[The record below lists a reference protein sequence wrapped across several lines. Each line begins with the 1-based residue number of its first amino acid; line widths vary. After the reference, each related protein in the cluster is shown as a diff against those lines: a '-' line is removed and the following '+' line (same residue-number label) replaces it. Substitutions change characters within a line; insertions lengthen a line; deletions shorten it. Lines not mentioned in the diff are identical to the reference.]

1 MRDYYIFRSGTL
13 SRQDN
18 TLMLNVVDEAGFENK
33 VPIPVEDVDSIFVF
47 GELNLNTKLLNFLNQ
62 HNIMVHIF
70 NYYGFYAG
78 TFYPR
83 EFLNAGDVIV
93 RQSEHYLDPQKR
105 IELARE
111 FVAGAAYGIIQN
123 LKRYKEKCSEPLERI
138 ESLFE
143 NIHKQPDIP
152 SLMAIEGN
160 IREIYYKAFPLIIN
174 QPIEFEKRVKHP
186 PDNMMNAF
194 ISFMNSLV
202 YTAVLKEIYRTQ
214 LNPTVSFLHE
224 PSYRRFSL
232 ALDVAE
238 IFKPIFADRI
248 IFSLLNNNKITEK
261 HFDKDLNYAYL
272 LESGRKIVVQEFDE
286 KMNTTVHHK
295 QLQRNVSY
303 RRIIRLEL
311 YKIVKHIIGEEKYKS
326 LKIWW

>member
-18 TLMLNVVDEAGFENK
+18 TLMLNVADEAGFEKK

-70 NYYGFYAG
+70 NYYGFYSG

-93 RQSEHYLDPQKR
+93 RQSEHYLHPQKR

-111 FVAGAAYGIIQN
+111 FVFGAAYGIIQN

-143 NIHKQPDIP
+143 NIYKQPDIP

-160 IREIYYKAFPLIIN
+160 IREIYYRAFPLIIN

-248 IFSLLNNNKITEK
+248 IFNLMNNNKITEK

-295 QLQRNVSY
+295 QLKRNVSY

-311 YKIVKHIIGEEKYKS
+311 YKIVKHIIGEEKYS
-326 LKIWW
+326 AFKIWW

>member
-13 SRQDN
+13 SREDN
-18 TLMLNVVDEAGFENK
+18 TLMLNISDENGFGKK
-33 VPIPVEDVDSIFVF
+33 VPVPVEDVDSIFVF

-111 FVAGAAYGIIQN
+111 FVFGAAYGIIQN

-143 NIHKQPDIP
+143 NIYKQPDIP

-160 IREIYYKAFPLIIN
+160 IREIYYRAFPLIIN
-174 QPIEFEKRVKHP
+174 QPIDFEKRVKHP

-248 IFSLLNNNKITEK
+248 IFNLMNNNKITEK

-295 QLQRNVSY
+295 QLKRNVSY

-311 YKIVKHIIGEEKYKS
+311 YKIVKHIIGEEKYS
-326 LKIWW
+326 AFKIWW

>member
-1 MRDYYIFRSGTL
+1 
-13 SRQDN
+13 
-18 TLMLNVVDEAGFENK
+18 VVDEAGFENK

-123 LKRYKEKCSEPLERI
+123 LKRYKDKCSEPLERI

-143 NIHKQPDIP
+143 NIYKQPDIP

-160 IREIYYKAFPLIIN
+160 IREIYYRAFPLIIN

-248 IFSLLNNNKITEK
+248 IFSLMNNNKITEK

-311 YKIVKHIIGEEKYKS
+311 YKIVKHIIGEEKYKAFR
-326 LKIWW
+326 IWW

>member
-1 MRDYYIFRSGTL
+1 
-13 SRQDN
+13 
-18 TLMLNVVDEAGFENK
+18 MLNVVDEAGFENK

-123 LKRYKEKCSEPLERI
+123 LKRYKDKCSEPLERI

-160 IREIYYKAFPLIIN
+160 IREIYYRAFPLIIN

-248 IFSLLNNNKITEK
+248 IFSLMNNNKITEK

-295 QLQRNVSY
+295 QLKRNVSY

-311 YKIVKHIIGEEKYKS
+311 YKIVKHIIGEEKYKAFR
-326 LKIWW
+326 IWW

>member
-1 MRDYYIFRSGTL
+1 
-13 SRQDN
+13 
-18 TLMLNVVDEAGFENK
+18 MLNVVDEAGFENK

-123 LKRYKEKCSEPLERI
+123 LKRYKDKCTEPLERI

-143 NIHKQPDIP
+143 NIYRQSDIP

-160 IREIYYKAFPLIIN
+160 IREIYYRAFPLIIN

-248 IFSLLNNNKITEK
+248 IFSLMNNNKITEK

-295 QLQRNVSY
+295 QLGRNVSY

-311 YKIVKHIIGEEKYKS
+311 YKIVKHIIGEEKYS
-326 LKIWW
+326 AFKIWW

>member
-1 MRDYYIFRSGTL
+1 
-13 SRQDN
+13 
-18 TLMLNVVDEAGFENK
+18 MLNVADEAGFEKK

-70 NYYGFYAG
+70 NYYGFYSG

-111 FVAGAAYGIIQN
+111 FVFGAAYGIIQN

-143 NIHKQPDIP
+143 NIYKQPDIP

-160 IREIYYKAFPLIIN
+160 IREIYYRAFPLIIN
-174 QPIEFEKRVKHP
+174 QPIDFEKRVKHP

-248 IFSLLNNNKITEK
+248 IFNLMNNNKITEK

-295 QLQRNVSY
+295 QLKRNVSY

-311 YKIVKHIIGEEKYKS
+311 YKIVKHIIGEEKYS
-326 LKIWW
+326 AFKIWW

>member
-123 LKRYKEKCSEPLERI
+123 LKRYKDKCTEPLERI

-143 NIHKQPDIP
+143 NIYRQSDIP

-160 IREIYYKAFPLIIN
+160 IREIYYRAFPLIIN

-248 IFSLLNNNKITEK
+248 IFSLMNNNKITEK

-303 RRIIRLEL
+303 RRLIRLEL
-311 YKIVKHIIGEEKYKS
+311 YKIVKHIIGEEKYKAFR
-326 LKIWW
+326 IWW

>member
-1 MRDYYIFRSGTL
+1 MRDYYLFRSGTL

-123 LKRYKEKCSEPLERI
+123 LKRYKDKCSEPLERI

-160 IREIYYKAFPLIIN
+160 IREIYYRAFPLIIN

-248 IFSLLNNNKITEK
+248 IFSLMNNNKITEK

-311 YKIVKHIIGEEKYKS
+311 YKIVKHIIGEEKYKAFR
-326 LKIWW
+326 IWW

>member
-1 MRDYYIFRSGTL
+1 
-13 SRQDN
+13 
-18 TLMLNVVDEAGFENK
+18 MLNVADEAGFEKK

-70 NYYGFYAG
+70 NYYGFYSG

-111 FVAGAAYGIIQN
+111 FVFGAAYGIIQN

-143 NIHKQPDIP
+143 NIYKQPDIP

-160 IREIYYKAFPLIIN
+160 IREIYYRTFPLIIN
-174 QPIEFEKRVKHP
+174 QPIDFEKRVKHP

-248 IFSLLNNNKITEK
+248 IFSLMNNNKITEK

-295 QLQRNVSY
+295 QLKRNVSY

-311 YKIVKHIIGEEKYKS
+311 YKIVKHIIGEEKYKAF
-326 LKIWW
+326 KIWW

>member
-18 TLMLNVVDEAGFENK
+18 TLMLNVADEAGFEKK

-111 FVAGAAYGIIQN
+111 FVFGAAYGIIQN

-143 NIHKQPDIP
+143 NIYKQPDIP

-160 IREIYYKAFPLIIN
+160 IREIYYRAFPLIIN

-248 IFSLLNNNKITEK
+248 IFSLMNNNKITEK

-311 YKIVKHIIGEEKYKS
+311 YKIVKHIIGEEKYKAFR
-326 LKIWW
+326 IWW

>member
-1 MRDYYIFRSGTL
+1 
-13 SRQDN
+13 
-18 TLMLNVVDEAGFENK
+18 VVDEAGFENK

-123 LKRYKEKCSEPLERI
+123 LKRYKDKCSEPLERI

-160 IREIYYKAFPLIIN
+160 IREIYYRAFPLIIN

-248 IFSLLNNNKITEK
+248 IFSLMNNNKITEK

-311 YKIVKHIIGEEKYKS
+311 YKIVKHIIGEEKYKAFR
-326 LKIWW
+326 IWW

>member
-1 MRDYYIFRSGTL
+1 
-13 SRQDN
+13 
-18 TLMLNVVDEAGFENK
+18 MLNVADEAGFEKK

-70 NYYGFYAG
+70 NYYGFYSG

-111 FVAGAAYGIIQN
+111 FVFGAAYGIIQN

-143 NIHKQPDIP
+143 NIYKQPDIP

-160 IREIYYKAFPLIIN
+160 IREIYYRAFPLIIN
-174 QPIEFEKRVKHP
+174 QPIDFEKRVKHP

-248 IFSLLNNNKITEK
+248 IFSLMNNNKITEK

-295 QLQRNVSY
+295 QLKRNVSY

-311 YKIVKHIIGEEKYKS
+311 YKIVKHIIGEEKYKAF
-326 LKIWW
+326 KIWW

>member
-18 TLMLNVVDEAGFENK
+18 TLMLNVADEAGFEKK

-70 NYYGFYAG
+70 NYYGFYSG

-111 FVAGAAYGIIQN
+111 FVFGAAYGIIQN

-143 NIHKQPDIP
+143 NIYNQPDIP

-160 IREIYYKAFPLIIN
+160 IREIYYRAFPLIIN
-174 QPIEFEKRVKHP
+174 QPIDFEKRVKHP

-248 IFSLLNNNKITEK
+248 IFNLMNNNKITEK

-295 QLQRNVSY
+295 QLKRNVSY

-311 YKIVKHIIGEEKYKS
+311 YKIVKHIIGEEKYS
-326 LKIWW
+326 AFKIWW

>member
-123 LKRYKEKCSEPLERI
+123 RKRYKDKCSEPLERI

-160 IREIYYKAFPLIIN
+160 IREIYYRAFPLIIN

-248 IFSLLNNNKITEK
+248 IFSLMNNNKITEK

-311 YKIVKHIIGEEKYKS
+311 YKIVKHIIGEEKYKAFR
-326 LKIWW
+326 IWW

>member
-18 TLMLNVVDEAGFENK
+18 TLMLNVADEAGFEKK

-70 NYYGFYAG
+70 NYYGFYSG

-111 FVAGAAYGIIQN
+111 FVFGAAYGIIQN

-143 NIHKQPDIP
+143 NIYKQPDIP

-160 IREIYYKAFPLIIN
+160 IREIYYRAFPLIIN

-248 IFSLLNNNKITEK
+248 IFNLMNNNKITEK

-311 YKIVKHIIGEEKYKS
+311 YKIVKHIIGEEKYKAFR
-326 LKIWW
+326 IWW

>member
-13 SRQDN
+13 SREDN
-18 TLMLNVVDEAGFENK
+18 TLMLNISDENGFGKK
-33 VPIPVEDVDSIFVF
+33 VPVPVEDVDSIFVF

-143 NIHKQPDIP
+143 NIYKQNDIQ

-160 IREIYYKAFPLIIN
+160 IREIYYRAFPLIIN
-174 QPIEFEKRVKHP
+174 QPIDFERRVKHP

-248 IFSLLNNNKITEK
+248 IFSLMNNNKITEK

-311 YKIVKHIIGEEKYKS
+311 YKIVKHIIGEEKYKAFR
-326 LKIWW
+326 IWW

>member
-1 MRDYYIFRSGTL
+1 
-13 SRQDN
+13 
-18 TLMLNVVDEAGFENK
+18 MLNVVDEAGFENK

-123 LKRYKEKCSEPLERI
+123 LKRYKDKCSEPLERI

-160 IREIYYKAFPLIIN
+160 IREIYYRAFPLIIN

-248 IFSLLNNNKITEK
+248 IFSLMNNNKITEK

-311 YKIVKHIIGEEKYKS
+311 YKIVKHIIGEEKYKAFR
-326 LKIWW
+326 IWW

>member
-18 TLMLNVVDEAGFENK
+18 TLMLNVADEAGFEKK

-70 NYYGFYAG
+70 NYYGFYSG

-111 FVAGAAYGIIQN
+111 FVFGAAYGIIQN

-143 NIHKQPDIP
+143 NIYKQPDIP

-160 IREIYYKAFPLIIN
+160 IREIYYRTFPLIIN
-174 QPIEFEKRVKHP
+174 QPIDFEKRVKHP

-248 IFSLLNNNKITEK
+248 IFSLMNNNKITEK

-295 QLQRNVSY
+295 QLKRNVSY

-311 YKIVKHIIGEEKYKS
+311 YKIVKHIIGEEKYKAF
-326 LKIWW
+326 KIWW

>member
-18 TLMLNVVDEAGFENK
+18 TLMLNVADEAGFEKK

-123 LKRYKEKCSEPLERI
+123 LKRYKDKCSEPLERI

-143 NIHKQPDIP
+143 NIYKQPDIP

-160 IREIYYKAFPLIIN
+160 IREIYYRAFPLIIN

-248 IFSLLNNNKITEK
+248 IFSLMNNNKITEK

-311 YKIVKHIIGEEKYKS
+311 YKIVKHIIGEEKYKAFR
-326 LKIWW
+326 IWW

>member
-18 TLMLNVVDEAGFENK
+18 TLMLNVADEAGFEKK

-111 FVAGAAYGIIQN
+111 FVFGAAYGIIQN

-160 IREIYYKAFPLIIN
+160 IREIYYRAFPLIIN

-248 IFSLLNNNKITEK
+248 IFSLMNNNKITEK

-311 YKIVKHIIGEEKYKS
+311 YKIVKHIIGEEKYKAFR
-326 LKIWW
+326 IWW

>member
-70 NYYGFYAG
+70 NYYGFYSG

-111 FVAGAAYGIIQN
+111 FVFGAAYGIIQN

-143 NIHKQPDIP
+143 NIYNQPDIP

-160 IREIYYKAFPLIIN
+160 IREIYYRAFPLIIN

-248 IFSLLNNNKITEK
+248 IFSLMNNNKITEK

-311 YKIVKHIIGEEKYKS
+311 YKIVKHIIGEEKYKAFR
-326 LKIWW
+326 IWW

>member
-1 MRDYYIFRSGTL
+1 
-13 SRQDN
+13 
-18 TLMLNVVDEAGFENK
+18 MLNVVDEAGFENK

-123 LKRYKEKCSEPLERI
+123 LKRYKDKCTEPLERI

-143 NIHKQPDIP
+143 NIYRQSDIP

-160 IREIYYKAFPLIIN
+160 IREIYYRAFPLIIN

-248 IFSLLNNNKITEK
+248 IFSLMNNNKITEK

-303 RRIIRLEL
+303 RRLIRLEL
-311 YKIVKHIIGEEKYKS
+311 YKIVKHIIGEEKYKAFR
-326 LKIWW
+326 IWW

>member
-123 LKRYKEKCSEPLERI
+123 LKRYKDKCSEPLERI

-160 IREIYYKAFPLIIN
+160 IREIYYRAFPLIIN

-248 IFSLLNNNKITEK
+248 IFSLMNNNKITEK

-311 YKIVKHIIGEEKYKS
+311 YKIVKHIIGEEKYKAFR
-326 LKIWW
+326 IWW

>member
-1 MRDYYIFRSGTL
+1 
-13 SRQDN
+13 
-18 TLMLNVVDEAGFENK
+18 MLNVVDEAGFENK

-111 FVAGAAYGIIQN
+111 FVFGAAYGIIQN

-143 NIHKQPDIP
+143 NIYKQPDIP

-160 IREIYYKAFPLIIN
+160 IREIYYRAFPLIIN
-174 QPIEFEKRVKHP
+174 QPIDFEKRVKHP

-224 PSYRRFSL
+224 PSYGDFHLHWMWLRSL
-232 ALDVAE
+232 
-238 IFKPIFADRI
+238 
-248 IFSLLNNNKITEK
+248 SQ
-261 HFDKDLNYAYL
+261 YL
-272 LESGRKIVVQEFDE
+272 Q
-286 KMNTTVHHK
+286 
-295 QLQRNVSY
+295 
-303 RRIIRLEL
+303 
-311 YKIVKHIIGEEKYKS
+311 IG
-326 LKIWW
+326 

>member
-123 LKRYKEKCSEPLERI
+123 LKRYKDKCSEPLERI

-160 IREIYYKAFPLIIN
+160 IREIYYRAFPLIIN

-248 IFSLLNNNKITEK
+248 IFSLMNNNKITEK

-272 LESGRKIVVQEFDE
+272 LESGRKIVIQEFDE

-311 YKIVKHIIGEEKYKS
+311 YKIVKHIIGEEKYKAFR
-326 LKIWW
+326 IWW

>member
-1 MRDYYIFRSGTL
+1 MRDYYIFSSGRL
-13 SRQDN
+13 NRKDN
-18 TLMLNVVDEAGFENK
+18 TLFFSKYDEDGAESK
-33 VPIPVEDVDSIFVF
+33 TPIPVEDIDSVLLFAEVD
-47 GELNLNTKLLNFLNQ
+47 LNTKLLNFFNQ
-62 HNIMVHIF
+62 HDIILHVF

-78 TFYPR
+78 SFYPR

-93 RQSEHYLDPQKR
+93 KQSLHYLEPPKR
-105 IELARE
+105 LVIAKE
-111 FVAGAAYGIIQN
+111 FIKGAVYGIIQN
-123 LKRYKEKCSEPLERI
+123 LKRYKDKCALQIEGI
-138 ESLFE
+138 ESLFASID
-143 NIHKQPDIP
+143 NQKDIP
-152 SLMAIEGN
+152 SLMGIEGN
-160 IREIYYKAFPLIIN
+160 IREIYYSAFPLIIN
-174 QPIEFEKRVKHP
+174 QEIDFAKRVYHP

-248 IFSLLNNNKITEK
+248 IFDLMNNKQITEK
-261 HFDKDLNYAYL
+261 HFDKELNFAYMT
-272 LESGRKIVVQEFDE
+272 ESGRKIAVKEFDD
-286 KMNTTVHHK
+286 KLNTTVIHK
-295 QLQRNVSY
+295 QLKKKVSY

-311 YKIVKHIIGEEKYKS
+311 YKIIKHILGEENYKS
-326 LKIWW
+326 LRIWW

>member
-123 LKRYKEKCSEPLERI
+123 LKRYKDKCSEPLERI

-160 IREIYYKAFPLIIN
+160 IREIYYRAFPLIIN
-174 QPIEFEKRVKHP
+174 QPIDFEKRVKHP

-248 IFSLLNNNKITEK
+248 IFSLMNNNKITEK

-311 YKIVKHIIGEEKYKS
+311 YKIVKHIIGEEKYKAFR
-326 LKIWW
+326 IWW

>member
-1 MRDYYIFRSGTL
+1 
-13 SRQDN
+13 
-18 TLMLNVVDEAGFENK
+18 MLNISDENGFGKK
-33 VPIPVEDVDSIFVF
+33 VPVPVEDVDSIFVF

-143 NIHKQPDIP
+143 NIYKQNDIQ

-160 IREIYYKAFPLIIN
+160 IREIYYRAFPLIIN
-174 QPIEFEKRVKHP
+174 QPIDFERRVKHP

-248 IFSLLNNNKITEK
+248 IFSLMNNNKITEK

-311 YKIVKHIIGEEKYKS
+311 YKIVKHIIGEEKYKAFR
-326 LKIWW
+326 IWW

>member
-18 TLMLNVVDEAGFENK
+18 TLMLNVVDDAGFENK
-33 VPIPVEDVDSIFVF
+33 VPIPVEDVDSIYIF

-62 HNIMVHIF
+62 HNIMLHIF

-93 RQSEHYLDPQKR
+93 RQSHHYLDPQKR

-111 FVAGAAYGIIQN
+111 FVVGATYGIIQN
-123 LKRYKEKCSEPLERI
+123 LKRYKEKCAESLERI

-143 NIHKQPDIP
+143 NIYKQPDIP

-160 IREIYYKAFPLIIN
+160 IREIYYRAFPLIIK

-194 ISFMNSLV
+194 ISFVNSLV

-238 IFKPIFADRI
+238 VFKPIFADRI
-248 IFSLLNNNKITEK
+248 IFSLMNNHKITEK

-272 LESGRKIVVQEFDE
+272 LESGRKIVIQEFDE

-311 YKIVKHIIGEEKYKS
+311 YKIVKHIIGEEKYKAF
-326 LKIWW
+326 KIWW

>member
-1 MRDYYIFRSGTL
+1 MRDFYIFRSGNL

-18 TLMLNVVDEAGFENK
+18 SLMLSYNDENK
-33 VPIPVEDVDSIFVF
+33 VEQRIPIPVENVDCIYLF
-47 GELNLNTKLLNFLNQ
+47 GEISLNTKLLNFLNQ
-62 HNIMVHIF
+62 HNIMLHIF
-70 NYYGFYAG
+70 NYYGFYSG

-93 RQSEHYLDPQKR
+93 KQSAHYLENDKR
-105 IELARE
+105 IAIAKE
-111 FVAGAAYGIIQN
+111 FVKGAAYGIIQN
-123 LKRYKEKCSEPLERI
+123 LKRYKDKCSGHIESI

-143 NIHKQPDIP
+143 NIDKQKDIP
-152 SLMAIEGN
+152 SLMGIEGN
-160 IREIYYKAFPLIIN
+160 IRDIYYKTYPLIIN
-174 QPIEFEKRVKHP
+174 QEIEFTKRVKNP

-202 YTAVLKEIYRTQ
+202 YTATLKEIYRTQ

-248 IFSLLNNNKITEK
+248 IFNLMNNNQITEK
-261 HFDKDLNYAYL
+261 HFDKELNYAYL
-272 LESGRKIVVQEFDE
+272 LETGRKIVVQEFDE
-286 KMNTTVHHK
+286 KLDTTVYHK
-295 QLQRNVSY
+295 QLKKQVSY

-311 YKIVKHIIGEEKYKS
+311 YKLIKHLLGEDEYKS
-326 LKIWW
+326 LRIWW

>member
-18 TLMLNVVDEAGFENK
+18 TLMLNVVDDAGFENK

-70 NYYGFYAG
+70 NYYGFYSG

-111 FVAGAAYGIIQN
+111 FVFGAAYGIIQN

-143 NIHKQPDIP
+143 NIYKQPDIP

-160 IREIYYKAFPLIIN
+160 IREIYYRAFPLIIN

-248 IFSLLNNNKITEK
+248 IFSLMNNNKITEK

-311 YKIVKHIIGEEKYKS
+311 YKIVKHIIGEEKYKAFR
-326 LKIWW
+326 IWW